1 MKKIV
6 TTEKAPGPVGPY
18 SQAVI
23 ASNLLFTAGQV
34 GLDPQTGKV
43 VAGGIAAQTSQALQ
57 NLQAVLEAAGSRLD
71 QALKTTVFLADM
83 DDFASMNEAYKSFF
97 KKDPPARST
106 VQAARLPL
114 DALVEIELVAL
125 AGD

>member
-23 ASNLLFTAGQV
+23 VGALLFTAGQV
-34 GLDPQTGKV
+34 GLDPRTGKV
-43 VAGGIAAQTSQALQ
+43 VEGGVAAQTSQALQ

-71 QALKTTVFLADM
+71 QAVKTTVFLADM
-83 DDFASMNEAYKSFF
+83 DDFASMNEAYKGFF
-97 KKDPPARST
+97 KEDPPARST
-106 VQAARLPL
+106 IQAARLPL
-114 DALVEIELVAL
+114 DALVEIELVAA
-125 AGD
+125 AGG